1 VIKAGAETAWDIT
14 LQAAHPGRESIF
26 GSGGRNVQLPLFV
39 ICTSNQRGNKP
50 GDLSGRFLA
59 QVPNWETISNDDQ
72 PKSVGGDL
80 CPWCDGNRHPIVSF
94 PVAGTAAPPPPAD
107 TSSQGQPK
115 PEAKSGD
122 NKDAAIQEK
131 KSLENDRLFF
141 LLPNYLTVENGKQ
154 IPPLTTGQK
163 LKLVALGAL
172 DPVEFPYVGV
182 LAAIDQAENTDPSFR
197 QGLKGY
203 AKRYGAAYAGTT
215 IENFTVGGVFPS
227 LLHQDP
233 RYYQLG
239 KGGFW
244 RRAGHA
250 ALQIFI
256 TRSDS
261 GKRQFNCSELAGSAL
276 AAALSNTCHPPHDR
290 TALNSANIWVTQLWG
305 DAVSYELKE
314 FWPDIRRKLHKK
326 QQTQP

>member
-1 VIKAGAETAWDIT
+1 MISRNRWTVTFALGAMVIGT
-14 LQAAHPGRESIF
+14 L
-26 GSGGRNVQLPLFV
+26 
-39 ICTSNQRGNKP
+39 
-50 GDLSGRFLA
+50 LSAFPSLA
-59 QVPNWETISNDDQ
+59 QQQS
-72 PKSVGGDL
+72 
-80 CPWCDGNRHPIVSF
+80 
-94 PVAGTAAPPPPAD
+94 PPPAD
-107 TSSQGQPK
+107 ASSQGQSK
-115 PEAKSGD
+115 TGAKSGD
-122 NKDAAIQEK
+122 NKDPAIQEQ
-131 KSLENDRLFF
+131 KSPQNDRLFF
-141 LLPNYLTVENGKQ
+141 LLPNYLTVENAKNT
-154 IPPLTTGQK
+154 PPLTTGQK
-163 LKLVALGAL
+163 LKLVALGTF
-172 DPVEFPYVGV
+172 DPIEFPYVGV
-182 LAAIDQAENTDPSFR
+182 LAGIDQAENDDPSYG

-203 AKRYGAAYAGTT
+203 AKRYGAAYADTA
-215 IENFTVGGVFPS
+215 IENFMVGGVFPS

-261 GKRQFNCSELAGSAL
+261 GKRQFNYSELAGSAF
-276 AAALSNTCHPPHDR
+276 AAALSNTYHPPQDR